1 MQYQISEITANLNFW
16 SALGGLIGAILIFLF
31 GLPPKIDPEG
41 HQHLLL
47 EGVDENE
54 RRKAKTYKK
63 ISYFGVFLLIISF
76 LLQVIIS
83 IK

>member
-1 MQYQISEITANLNFW
+1 MQNQITNLVSNLDFL
-16 SALGGLIGAILIFLF
+16 SALSGLIGAVLIFFF

-41 HQHLLL
+41 HQYLLL
-47 EGVDENE
+47 ERDDENE
-54 RRKAKTYKK
+54 KIKAEVYKK

-76 LLQVIIS
+76 LLQMILS